1 MTFNDL
7 DLTIG
12 LQGRKN
18 ICEGKNVRLV
28 LEEQINDLVEK
39 IEKLQKRS
47 GVKDLEVKKC
57 SNFDKQVSLLQR
69 RLEKFGGISDE
80 EICVKEI
87 REMAEASL
95 SIKIR
100 SEGDESF
107 VSNRNS
113 NVRM

>member
-1 MTFNDL
+1 MN
-7 DLTIG
+7 
-12 LQGRKN
+12 
-18 ICEGKNVRLV
+18 LV

-39 IEKLQKRS
+39 MEKLQKRS

-57 SNFDKQVSLLQR
+57 TNFDKQVSFLQR

-95 SIKIR
+95 SIKMS

-107 VSNRNS
+107 VSTRNS